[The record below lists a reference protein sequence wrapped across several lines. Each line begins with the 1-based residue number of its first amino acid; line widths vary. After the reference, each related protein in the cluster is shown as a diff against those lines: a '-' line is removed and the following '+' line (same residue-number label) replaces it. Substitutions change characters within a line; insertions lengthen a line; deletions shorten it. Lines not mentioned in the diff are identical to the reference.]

1 MIAAAEQEQARLV
14 VVGVRRRTPV
24 GKLLLGS
31 VAQRII
37 LEAHCPVL
45 AVKPAG

>member
-1 MIAAAEQEQARLV
+1 M
-14 VVGVRRRTPV
+14 
-24 GKLLLGS
+24 LGS

-45 AVKPAG
+45 AVKPAS